1 MAGIVRNQRH
11 DIDEGLRNPKTKM
24 VESVMPD
31 PGPPGPKDCNEWYA
45 GPRARQAG
53 MDIFFA
59 LE

>member
-1 MAGIVRNQRH
+1 
-11 DIDEGLRNPKTKM
+11 
-24 VESVMPD
+24 MPD